1 MTRKLLIASSMVETK
16 PKEPGQTILKTP
28 RPDRP
33 STRLWPWLAI
43 LLGMGVF
50 LLGGVSFCAANWL
63 RSLPISLSANPAQA
77 HAPITALNVRR
88 TVSYAD
94 LSLTV
99 VNAQYAS
106 SFNDDLIRPG
116 AAVVR
121 LNMQVTNPAHATVAL
136 VYYDIA
142 RLLVPTQQPIAPT
155 NVQLA
160 SIVPAGATVKGWID
174 FPVAAGTGTQLAKLK
189 LQLGSMV
196 LNETLVLVPFTGAFH
211 PEQYADHLSQQSLAI
226 YYNFNGYTL
235 TYHLLSVDVRYSYN
249 GVQAR
254 AGQQYY
260 VLNWSVDN
268 PNGANV
274 SPGYGFDYIRLV
286 VNGADRPPT
295 DNTLPYAFK
304 AGAKGVGGR
313 VVYIAPKGM
322 NAFSVAFLYQLSSG
336 QNSYDV
342 NL

>member
-1 MTRKLLIASSMVETK
+1 MVETK
-16 PKEPGQTILKTP
+16 PKAPGETILKSP

-33 STRLWPWLAI
+33 STRLWPWLAV
-43 LLGMGVF
+43 LLVTGVF

-63 RSLPISLSANPAQA
+63 RSLPISLSANSAQA
-77 HAPITALNVRR
+77 HVQVTMLNVKR
-88 TVSYAD
+88 TAQYAD

-121 LNMQVTNPAHATVAL
+121 LNMQVTNPTHATIAL

-142 RLLVPTQQPIAPT
+142 RLLIPTQQPLAPT

-160 SIVPAGATVKGWID
+160 STVPAGATVKGWID
-174 FPVAAGTGTQLAKLK
+174 FPVPACTGTQLAKLK

-211 PEQYADHLSQQSLAI
+211 PDQYADRLSQQSLTI
-226 YYNFNGYTL
+226 YYSFNHYTL

-249 GVQAR
+249 GVQVR
-254 AGQQYY
+254 AGQQFY

-268 PNGANV
+268 PNGADV
-274 SPGYGFDYIRLV
+274 SPGFGFDYMRLI

-295 DNTLPYAFK
+295 ANTLPYTFK
-304 AGAKGVGGR
+304 AGAKGIGGH
-313 VVYIAPKGM
+313 VVYIAPAGM
-322 NAFSVAFLYQLSSG
+322 NAFSVAFLYQLVSG
-336 QNSYDV
+336 QTTYDV
-342 NL
+342 SL

>member
-1 MTRKLLIASSMVETK
+1 MVETK
-16 PKEPGQTILKTP
+16 PKAPGQTILTTP

-43 LLGMGVF
+43 LLGTGIF
-50 LLGGVSFCAANWL
+50 LLAGVSFCAANWL
-63 RSLPISLSANPAQA
+63 RSVPISLSANTTQPHAQV
-77 HAPITALNVRR
+77 TTLNVRR
-88 TVSYAD
+88 TASYAD
-94 LSLTV
+94 LNLTV

-106 SFNDDLIRPG
+106 SFSNDFIRPG
-116 AAVVR
+116 PAVVR
-121 LNMQVTNPAHATVAL
+121 LNIQVTNPTRTTLAL

-142 RLLVPTQQPIAPT
+142 RLLVPAQQPVAPG

-160 SIVPAGATVKGWID
+160 STVPAGATVKGWID
-174 FPVAAGTGTQLAKLK
+174 FPVAAGTQLAKLK

-196 LNETLVLVPFTGAFH
+196 LNETLVLIPFTGAFH
-211 PEQYADHLSQQSLAI
+211 PEQYLNHLSPQSLAI
-226 YYNFNGYTL
+226 YYSFKGYTL
-235 TYHLLSVDVRYSYN
+235 TYHLMSVDVRYSYN

-254 AGQQYY
+254 AGQQFY

-268 PNGANV
+268 PNGADV
-274 SPGYGFDYIRLV
+274 SPGFGFDYMRLV

-295 DNTLPYAFK
+295 DNTLPYTFK
-304 AGAKGVGGR
+304 AGAKGIGGR
-313 VVYIAPKGM
+313 VVYLAPKGM

-342 NL
+342 SL

>member
-1 MTRKLLIASSMVETK
+1 MNRKLLITSSMVDTK
-16 PKEPGQTILKTP
+16 PKAPGQSILHTP

-43 LLGMGVF
+43 LLGTGVF

-63 RSLPISLSANPAQA
+63 RSVPI
-77 HAPITALNVRR
+77 ALNANSVEARVQVTTLNVKR
-88 TVSYAD
+88 TASYAD
-94 LSLTV
+94 LSLTIA
-99 VNAQYAS
+99 NAQYAS

-116 AAVVR
+116 PAVVR
-121 LNMQVTNPAHATVAL
+121 LNMQVTNPTHAPIAL

-142 RLLVPTQQPIAPT
+142 RLLVPAQKPIAPT

-160 SIVPAGATVKGWID
+160 SAVPTGATVKGWID
-174 FPVAAGTGTQLAKLK
+174 FPVAAGTQLAKLK
-189 LQLGSMV
+189 LQLGSTV
-196 LNETLVLVPFTGAFH
+196 LNEMLVLVPLTGAFH
-211 PEQYADHLSQQSLAI
+211 PEQYLDHLSPQSLVI
-226 YYNFNGYTL
+226 YYNFKGYTL

-268 PNGANV
+268 PNGADV
-274 SPGYGFDYIRLV
+274 SPGLGFDYIRLV
-286 VNGADRPPT
+286 VNGADRPPG
-295 DNTLPYAFK
+295 DNTLPYTFK
-304 AGAKGVGGR
+304 AGAKGIGGR

-322 NAFSVAFLYQLSSG
+322 NAFSVAFLYQLSPG
-336 QNSYDV
+336 QDSYGV